1 MLYIREREGAGELR
15 GLLIH
20 DSREADVLPST
31 IIAQSGQV
39 ISNEDGYQVTVF
51 DGARHQYNHESGILQ
66 RLNFDSYKIELPA
79 SDKVNVRWRE
89 PEERTIVELLNPDLQ
104 NRYDAKNL
112 REFQVEIHRR
122 FTSPLMSLALCFVG
136 LSALLL
142 GPVNRRG
149 QGKRIMMAVGAA
161 FMIQGGYLSAF
172 NIARDSNVGLV
183 MMYGCVLLPL
193 IILPFLFSAAGEKLR
208 RSLHFAIFLLAFLSI
223 IYLFDMVELIRRG
236 AGKDVSFGLLLE
248 MGFLKLP
255 KVGQV
260 LLPFAILFSA
270 MYSFFTLTKRYE
282 LIVVRAAGFSVWQFL
297 APVIA
302 VAILLGTFHV
312 MVVNPLSALLISRYE
327 KLESIHLNG
336 EDQQIAFL
344 RDGLW
349 LRQDNL
355 PQIDAAAK
363 TAKTADDGYM
373 VFHALKVDQG
383 SWALHDV
390 SIFEFNQS
398 NKFIRRYDAK
408 TANLRAGYWELET
421 AIIHDLRQSR
431 TQSLDAFTL
440 ATLLTP
446 QDIEESF
453 APLETISFW
462 QLPGHI
468 SMLEESGF
476 DATRLKVHLQSLLSQ
491 PLLFIA
497 MVLLAASVSMRPP
510 RARGTLMLVVAG
522 IVIGFFFFFSSSF
535 LQALG
540 ASRQIP
546 PLLAAWAPALIAFM
560 LGVSAIMTLE
570 DG

>member
-1 MLYIREREGAGELR
+1 MK
-15 GLLIH
+15 
-20 DSREADVLPST
+20 
-31 IIAQSGQV
+31 IAK
-39 ISNEDGYQVTVF
+39 T
-51 DGARHQYNHESGILQ
+51 
-66 RLNFDSYKIELPA
+66 
-79 SDKVNVRWRE
+79 
-89 PEERTIVELLNPDLQ
+89 
-104 NRYDAKNL
+104 
-112 REFQVEIHRR
+112 
-122 FTSPLMSLALCFVG
+122 MSA
-136 LSALLL
+136 
-142 GPVNRRG
+142 
-149 QGKRIMMAVGAA
+149 
-161 FMIQGGYLSAF
+161 Y
-172 NIARDSNVGLV
+172 IARTYIG
-183 MMYGCVLLPL
+183 
-193 IILPFLFSAAGEKLR
+193 
-208 RSLHFAIFLLAFLSI
+208 HFAIFLLAFLSI

-431 TQSLDAFTL
+431 TQSVDAFTL